1 MIKDLTDRANTALD
15 RARALA
21 KQYGDACCATGHV
34 IFGLTSDHLSVGNRI
49 FHDINIY
56 PEMFRDHL
64 KKLPRQPTAGNSAG
78 LHPLVVEAIK
88 RSRKARQKLGGG
100 RETTTDHLLVAL
112 LSLDKG
118 TAYVSRSSRSS
129 PTRSRPRSSRHWAS
143 ASRTARTGKGRATG
157 QSNWAERVRC
167 PVGTRLATRELH
179 GATAV

>member
-118 TAYVSRSSRSS
+118 TAYDCLKEFSFEPHEIQTEVME
-129 PTRSRPRSSRHWAS
+129 ALGFGF
-143 ASRTARTGKGRATG
+143 AD
-157 QSNWAERVRC
+157 C
-167 PVGTRLATRELH
+167 PDW
-179 GATAV
+179 